1 MKHLLPWL
9 MWSKRIAHNTA
20 WPWAGVLSI
29 SLLSLVAPARAQGNE
44 TLAEALFDEGRTLFE
59 GRQYDKA
66 CAKFKESQR
75 LDPATGTLLNLA
87 ICYEKAG
94 RLATAWTTWR
104 EAASSARV
112 ANQVDR
118 EEHARDMAKKIEGKL
133 ARLTLTV
140 NGTDNLPQGFW
151 ITQDGT
157 VQPAAAWGVPLPID
171 GGMHHFEAG
180 APGFLTWR
188 ADVQIKDGQNLTVT
202 VPILAL
208 EGTPL
213 PGATATEGG
222 AEDQPTLEQ
231 PTNQSSESPDEAD
244 ESEQA
249 PAPSSSK
256 KGFKIAGIALT
267 AGGAVSIAA
276 GGIFGVRA
284 FGLNEQSKN
293 HCSSSDSNLC
303 TLDGREMRDKA
314 INAAT
319 VSNILVGVGAAALTT
334 GIVFLVV
341 SKKRS
346 AEVALSPTPFGGH
359 FSIGGAF

>member
-1 MKHLLPWL
+1 MKHWLPWL
-9 MWSKRIAHNTA
+9 MWSKRITHNTA
-20 WPWAGVLSI
+20 WLFVSVLSI
-29 SLLSLVAPARAQGNE
+29 GLLSLAAPARAQGNE
-44 TLAEALFDEGRTLFE
+44 TIAEALFDEGRTLFE
-59 GRQYDKA
+59 AQKYDKA

-87 ICYEKAG
+87 MCYEKAG

-104 EAASSARV
+104 EAASSART
-112 ANQVDR
+112 ANQTDR
-118 EEHARDMAKKIEGKL
+118 EEHAREMAKKIEGKL

-151 ITQDGT
+151 VTQDGT
-157 VQPAAAWGVPLPID
+157 AQPPAAWGVSLPID
-171 GGMHHFEAG
+171 GGIHHFEAG

-188 ADVQIKDGQNLTVT
+188 SDIQIKDGQTLTVS

-213 PGATATEGG
+213 PGSAPAAASEEAAKEQTDE
-222 AEDQPTLEQ
+222 EPTPE
-231 PTNQSSESPDEAD
+231 ESGDDAD
-244 ESEQA
+244 EQAA
-249 PAPSSSK
+249 PAQSGAK
-256 KGFKIAGIALT
+256 TGFKIAGIALT

-293 HCSSSDSNLC
+293 HCSSVDSNLC
-303 TLDGREMRDKA
+303 TLDGKEMRDKA

-319 VSNILVGVGAAALTT
+319 VSTILVGVGAAALTT

-341 SKKRS
+341 SKNRS
-346 AEVALSPTPFGGH
+346 AEVALSPTPFGGQ

>member
-1 MKHLLPWL
+1 MKHLVTWL
-9 MWSKRIAHNTA
+9 SWSNRIARNSV
-20 WPWAGVLSI
+20 WPLVGVLSI
-29 SLLSLVAPARAQGNE
+29 GLLSIVTSAHAQGNE
-44 TLAEALFDEGRTLFE
+44 TLAEALFDEGRSLSE
-59 GRQYDKA
+59 AREYDKA

-104 EAASSARV
+104 EAASSARA
-112 ANQVDR
+112 ANQLDR

-140 NGTDNLPQGFW
+140 NGTNNLPQGFW
-151 ITQDGT
+151 VTQDGT
-157 VQPAAAWGVPLPID
+157 AQPQAAWGVSLPID
-171 GGMHHFEAG
+171 GGAHHFEAG

-188 ADVQIKDGQNLTVT
+188 SDVQVKDGQTLTVT

-208 EGTPL
+208 EGIPVA
-213 PGATATEGG
+213 GAAVA
-222 AEDQPTLEQ
+222 AETDPEEAQAEEAGD
-231 PTNQSSESPDEAD
+231 SSDEDEAD
-244 ESEQA
+244 QGAARSGA
-249 PAPSSSK
+249 K
-256 KGFKIAGIALT
+256 KALRIAGIALT

-276 GGIFGVRA
+276 GGIFGIRA
-284 FGLNEQSKN
+284 FALNEQSKN
-293 HCSSSDSNLC
+293 HCSDVDSNQC
-303 TLDGREMRDKA
+303 SLDGTEIRDKA
-314 INAAT
+314 LNAAT

-346 AEVALSPTPFGGH
+346 AEVAFSPTPFGGH
-359 FSIGGAF
+359 LSVGGSF